1 MKRLKKM
8 FSKTYVTQFCQNI
21 CSSDRLIT
29 QSLPYLL
36 QSGRSPFCNGRHV
49 DHNNKKKRRSPCC
62 LWPPYWIR
70 IKTWMGL
77 NERKFICLCFGENRI
92 AVAEWLATHS
102 RGVNFA
108 GGEIGTS
115 RCGSLHRFVGVV
127 TDLGARSHDTSC
139 ESYS

>member
-1 MKRLKKM
+1 MNLKVLSRKQCVITG
-8 FSKTYVTQFCQNI
+8 FPVLNLYCYVV
-21 CSSDRLIT
+21 S
-29 QSLPYLL
+29 
-36 QSGRSPFCNGRHV
+36 
-49 DHNNKKKRRSPCC
+49 
-62 LWPPYWIR
+62 
-70 IKTWMGL
+70 
-77 NERKFICLCFGENRI
+77 
-92 AVAEWLATHS
+92 VAEWLATHS